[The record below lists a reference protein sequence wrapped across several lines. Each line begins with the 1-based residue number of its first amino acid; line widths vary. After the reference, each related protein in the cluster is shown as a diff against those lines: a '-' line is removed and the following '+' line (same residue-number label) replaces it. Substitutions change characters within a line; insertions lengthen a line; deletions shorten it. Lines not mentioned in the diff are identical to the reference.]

1 MLFHLLY
8 PLSETINFFNIF
20 RYITLRSFF
29 AFFIAMLL
37 AIYIGK
43 KFIILMKKLQFG
55 QFIRE
60 VGPES
65 HKKKGGTPTMGGVF
79 IWIATLIAL
88 LLCGNFNSV
97 PLLVTLFV
105 ATSYGI
111 LGLLDDYKKISKK
124 NSDGISARGKLAW
137 QFVTAFA
144 AMIFLIA
151 TETITTEFYVPFLK
165 NPVVDLGWFYVLFG
179 SLVIVG
185 SSNAVN
191 LTDGL
196 DGLAIG
202 PISISLATLGILTY
216 FGGHSELASYL
227 LIPFVPSQGELA
239 VLCSALIGA
248 GMGFL
253 WYNAYPAQIFMGDL
267 GALSLGGVLGIMC
280 VISKNELL
288 FVIFGGIFVVE
299 ALSVILQV
307 YFFKTRKKRIFKM
320 APIHHHYELMGW
332 EEPKV
337 IVRFWIISLLLAVI
351 ALATLKLR

>member
-1 MLFHLLY
+1 MLYHLLY
-8 PLSETINFFNIF
+8 PLSESLTFLNVF
-20 RYITLRSFF
+20 RYITLRSFL
-29 AFFIAMLL
+29 AFFIGLVV
-37 AIYIGK
+37 AIYAGK
-43 KFIILMKKLQFG
+43 KFIILMKKKQFG

-79 IWIATLIAL
+79 IWIGAIAAIA
-88 LLCGNFNSV
+88 LCGNFHSV
-97 PLLVTLFV
+97 PLWVTLFV
-105 ATSYGI
+105 ALSYGI
-111 LGLLDDYKKISKK
+111 LGLFDDYKKISKK

-137 QFVTAFA
+137 QFSTALV
-144 AMIFLIA
+144 AMVFLIA
-151 TETITTEFYVPFLK
+151 TKTITTELYVPFLK
-165 NPVVDLGWFYVLFG
+165 YPVIDLGWFYVLFG

-216 FGGHSELASYL
+216 FGGHSELANYL
-227 LIPFVPSQGELA
+227 LIPYVPNQGELLIICA
-239 VLCSALIGA
+239 ALIGA

-288 FVIFGGIFVVE
+288 FVIFGGIFVAE

-307 YFFKTRKKRIFKM
+307 YFFKTRQKRIFKM
-320 APIHHHYELMGW
+320 APIHHHYELLGW

>member
-1 MLFHLLY
+1 MLYHFIY
-8 PLSETINFFNIF
+8 PLSESFTFLNIF
-20 RYITLRSFF
+20 RYITLRSFL
-29 AFFIAMLL
+29 AFFIGLVV
-37 AIYIGK
+37 AIYAGR

-79 IWIATLIAL
+79 IWIGALVAL
-88 LLCGNFNSV
+88 LLCGNFVSTPV
-97 PLLVTLFV
+97 WVTLFV
-105 ATSYGI
+105 AFSYGV
-111 LGLLDDYKKISKK
+111 LGFFDDYKKITKK
-124 NSDGISARGKLAW
+124 SSDGISARGKLVW
-137 QFVTAFA
+137 QFITAIV
-144 AMIFLIA
+144 AMIFLIS
-151 TETITTEFYVPFLK
+151 TKTITTELFVPFMK
-165 NPVVDLGWFYVLFG
+165 NPIIDLGWFYVVFG

-202 PISISLATLGILTY
+202 PISISLATLGVLTY
-216 FGGHSELASYL
+216 FGGHTELANYL
-227 LIPFVPSQGELA
+227 LIPYVHNQGELLVVCA
-239 VLCSALIGA
+239 ALIGA

-267 GALSLGGVLGIMC
+267 GALSLGGVLGVMS

-288 FVIFGGIFVVE
+288 FVIFGGIFVAE

-307 YFFKTRKKRIFKM
+307 YFFKTQNRRIFKM
-320 APIHHHYELMGW
+320 APIHHHYELLGW

>member
-1 MLFHLLY
+1 MFFHLLY
-8 PLSETINFFNIF
+8 PLSDTSPLFNVF
-20 RYITLRSFF
+20 RYITFRSFIG
-29 AFFIAMLL
+29 FFLGMLL
-37 AIYIGK
+37 AIYLGK
-43 KFIILMKKLQFG
+43 KFIILMKKYQFG

-79 IWIATLIAL
+79 IWVSALIAVF
-88 LLCGNFNSV
+88 LCGNFYSI
-97 PLLVTLFV
+97 PLWVTLFV
-105 ATSYGI
+105 AFSYGI
-111 LGLLDDYKKISKK
+111 LGLFDDYKKISKK

-137 QFVTAFA
+137 QFITAIV
-144 AMIFLIA
+144 AMIFLISS
-151 TETITTEFYVPFLK
+151 ETITTELYVPFLK
-165 NPVVDLGWFYVLFG
+165 NAVVDLGWFYVVFG

-216 FGGHSELASYL
+216 FGGHSELANYL
-227 LIPFVPSQGELA
+227 LIPYVPQQGELV

-288 FVIFGGIFVVE
+288 FVIFGGIFVIE

-307 YFFKTRKKRIFKM
+307 YFFKTQKRRIFKM